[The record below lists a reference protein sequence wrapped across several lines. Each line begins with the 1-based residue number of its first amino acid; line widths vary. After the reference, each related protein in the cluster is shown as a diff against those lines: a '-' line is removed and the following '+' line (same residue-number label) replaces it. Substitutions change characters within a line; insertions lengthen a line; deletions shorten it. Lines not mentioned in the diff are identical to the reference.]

1 MLFILPYKI
10 DKIASKCGG
19 TSKMSSAKEKKREN
33 KLGNWVQIGSLK
45 RDRQKEESFP
55 SFHLIRIMIMT
66 TNGSSIVD
74 DFLMSLNC
82 YS

>member
-1 MLFILPYKI
+1 
-10 DKIASKCGG
+10 
-19 TSKMSSAKEKKREN
+19 MSSAKERE
-33 KLGNWVQIGSLK
+33 LGNWVQIGALK

-55 SFHLIRIMIMT
+55 SFQFIRIMIMT

-82 YS
+82 CS